1 VPHRPLSRVVSR
13 TRFWIVLAA
22 GLFYAVPADA
32 RPVARGVID
41 FTCMV
46 PMRDGTHLATDV
58 YVPRFPRGAYP
69 IILVRTTDGKD
80 QVTKLM
86 ARYVCRRGCG
96 LVVQDVRGRHDSGGR
111 NVVVFFDDGWGR
123 NRDGHDTLRWIAR
136 QPWCNGRIATWGVSA
151 MGVMENMLAPDAPT
165 NLKAQHVMF
174 AFSDMYSQAAYQGGV
189 LRQSLVD
196 GWLKGKGFAPIN
208 VERLLANPTYG
219 PRWEGLNC
227 ETQAARVN
235 TPAVFWGGWY
245 DIFLQGTINSFVTIH
260 NQGGPGARGRCR
272 LILGPWNHH
281 DAERLADP
289 RNAGCFPAAGDAFRF
304 FEYYLRGEANGAGC
318 DRPVH
323 YYVMGACEP
332 RAPGNHWRT
341 ADNWPPQAE
350 ETNFYFH
357 ADGSLNR
364 ETPQEADGRRTYE
377 YNPKEPVP
385 TVGGLN
391 MFGSYGPL
399 DQRKVESRP
408 DVLLFTTAPLERPL
422 EATGRIRA
430 ELFVSSDCPDT
441 DFTVKLT
448 DVYPDGRSILLCDG
462 ILRARFHKSFE
473 EENFLE
479 PGKVYRLVVDLWSTS
494 YAFPKG
500 HRIRVAVSSSNAPRF
515 QPNRN
520 TGESPRA
527 GGKPRIATNTLHLSP
542 EHPSHIILP
551 VYRAGK

>member
-1 VPHRPLSRVVSR
+1 LV
-13 TRFWIVLAA
+13 A
-22 GLFYAVPADA
+22 GLLCPQSADA
-32 RPVARGVID
+32 RPDARGVID

-46 PMRDGTHLATDV
+46 PMRDGTRLATDV

-69 IILVRTTDGKD
+69 IILVRTADGKD
-80 QVTKLM
+80 QLTKLM

-96 LVVQDVRGRHDSGGR
+96 LVVQDVRGRHDSEGR
-111 NVVVFFDDGWGR
+111 DTVIFLNDGWGR
-123 NRDGHDTLRWIAR
+123 NRDGHDTIRWIAS
-136 QPWCNGRIATWGVSA
+136 QPWCDGRIATWGVSA
-151 MGVMENMLAPDAPT
+151 MGVMENMLAPDAPA

-174 AFSDMYSQAAYQGGV
+174 AFSDMYAQAAYQGGA

-196 GWLKGKGFAPIN
+196 GWLKGHGFAPVN
-208 VERLLANPTYG
+208 VERLLDNPTYG
-219 PRWEGLNC
+219 PRWASLNC
-227 ETQAARVN
+227 ELQAARVN
-235 TPAVFWGGWY
+235 TPTVFWGGWY
-245 DIFLQGTINSFVTIH
+245 DIFLHGTINSFVTIH
-260 NQGGPGARGRCR
+260 NQGGPRARGKCR
-272 LILGPWNHH
+272 LILGPWSHH

-289 RNAGCFPAAGDAFRF
+289 RNSGCFPAAGDPFRF
-304 FEYYLRGEANGAGC
+304 FEYHLRGTPNGACC

-323 YYVMGACEP
+323 YYVMGASEP
-332 RAPGNHWRT
+332 RAPGNTWRT
-341 ADNWPPQAE
+341 ADTWPPPAE

-357 ADGSLNR
+357 ADGTLGR
-364 ETPQEADGRRTYE
+364 KAPQDDGKRTYQ
-377 YNPKEPVP
+377 YNPKKPVP

-408 DVLLFTTAPLERPL
+408 DVLLFTTAPLEEPL

-430 ELFVSSDCPDT
+430 ELYVSSDCPDT

-462 ILRARFHKSFE
+462 ILRARFHKSFA

-479 PGKVYRLVVDLWSTS
+479 PGKVYRLSVDLWSTS

-515 QPNRN
+515 QPNPN

-527 GGKPRIATNTLHLSP
+527 DGKPRIATNTLHLSP